1 MKIQIGKY
9 IDKNNDKKLE
19 VIYLEK
25 LWVINYIS
33 ESSYLFLHTYIFD
46 NEEDKENKFKE
57 IIKDSNFELFD
68 NIEEELKDFEI
79 SDSIKDTH
87 TIFQVFKKGKDF
99 VSCKTVTH
107 TSEKSLARNSIIGI
121 KDNILYGKSYDNANV
136 LSSVFISDLNF
147 PFIRTLYSK
156 RLFPEFDLNI
166 YLGYTS
172 SDYSFTNKIYPNT
185 FMYQE
190 KKKLSDEFFKKV
202 PKKYPEDKKLSEV
215 SMYETLD
222 EITIY
227 DFEDR
232 RRHVSIHFGSLE
244 INVYYEKDRNLMYKY
259 SFSHDI
265 GIDTFMYIVEE
276 MASSAGLFL
285 DELDKEKIKEFASR
299 YVNFNNSD
307 YNKAEL
313 TDCFIKEDIS
323 SLPKRLLFSS
333 IEFKG

>member
-9 IDKNNDKKLE
+9 IDKNNDRKLE

-46 NEEDKENKFKE
+46 NEEEKENKFKE
-57 IIKDSNFELFD
+57 LIKDSNFELVE
-68 NIEEELKDFEI
+68 NIEEELKDFKI
-79 SDSIKDTH
+79 SDSAKEPH

-107 TSEKSLARNSIIGI
+107 TSEKPLARNSIIGI

-172 SDYSFTNKIYPNT
+172 SHESFTNKIYPNT
-185 FMYQE
+185 FMYRE
-190 KKKLSDEFFKKV
+190 KKRLADEFFKSV
-202 PKKYPEDKKLSEV
+202 PKKYPENKRLSTV
-215 SMYETLD
+215 SLYEGTD
-222 EITIY
+222 EINIY
-227 DFEDR
+227 DYEDR
-232 RRHVSIHFGSLE
+232 KKFICIHFNSVE
-244 INVYYEKDRNLMYKY
+244 MNIHYEEDRQAMYRY
-259 SFSHDI
+259 SFTHNI
-265 GIDTFMYIVEE
+265 GVDAYMYIVEE

-285 DELDKEKIKEFASR
+285 DELDKEKIKEFTLR

-313 TDCFIKEDIS
+313 TDCFIKEGIS
-323 SLPKRLLFSS
+323 RLPKRLLFSP